1 MGNEAMNK
9 KPLTPAAGS
18 YIESDTH
25 DLKFIF
31 DKIRAL
37 NLIQEKVQT
46 YLDPVLVKYC
56 QVANLA
62 ENRLVLLVANGSVA
76 TQIRFMTNDLL
87 KKFSQDSSLQHIRQI
102 ECKVRPAGT
111 KVSEDKK
118 GYQVEPLSVETA
130 AIVRELAES
139 IEDTRLREIMLRISE
154 HTN

>member
-1 MGNEAMNK
+1 MNK

-31 DKIRAL
+31 DKVRAL

-46 YLDPVLVKYC
+46 HLDPVVAKYC

-76 TQIRFMTNDLL
+76 TQIRFMTNELL
-87 KKFSQDSSLQHIRQI
+87 KKFSQDPSLQHIRQI
-102 ECKVRPAGT
+102 ECKVRPVKT
-111 KVSEDKK
+111 KIREDNKA
-118 GYQVEPLSVETA
+118 YQVQPLSVDTA
-130 AIVRELAES
+130 AIVRELADT
-139 IEDTRLREIMLRISE
+139 IEDPKLREIMLRISE
-154 HTN
+154 HVV

>member
-1 MGNEAMNK
+1 MTA
-9 KPLTPAAGS
+9 KPPAAGS

-46 YLDPVLVKYC
+46 YLDPVLAKYC

-76 TQIRFMTNDLL
+76 TQVRFMANDLL
-87 KKFSQDSSLQHIRQI
+87 KKFSQDPSLQHVRHI
-102 ECKVRPAGT
+102 ECKVRPART
-111 KVSEDKK
+111 KVSDDKK
-118 GYQVEPLSVETA
+118 DYQVQPLSADTA
-130 AIVRELAES
+130 AIVRELADT
-139 IEDTRLREIMLRISE
+139 IEDKKLREIMLRISE
-154 HTN
+154 HVV